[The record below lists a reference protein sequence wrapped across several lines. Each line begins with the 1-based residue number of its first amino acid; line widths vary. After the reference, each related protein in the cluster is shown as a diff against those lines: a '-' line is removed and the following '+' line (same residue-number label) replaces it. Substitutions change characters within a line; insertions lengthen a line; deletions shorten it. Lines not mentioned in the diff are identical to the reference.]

1 MQNSLPNEPLNQHV
15 NKKKRLKHTVTAK
28 CFLQVTIKDAQ
39 KRAVG
44 FLEEML
50 SVNVPGERLYHCIFL
65 VTGGV
70 SERTP
75 EDSASHH
82 LSCGVE

>member
-1 MQNSLPNEPLNQHV
+1 MSD
-15 NKKKRLKHTVTAK
+15 NKR
-28 CFLQVTIKDAQ
+28 C
-39 KRAVG
+39 
-44 FLEEML
+44 LEMGGIFFSGGNVVHL
-50 SVNVPGERLYHCIFL
+50 SVPGEKLYRCIFL

-75 EDSASHH
+75 EDSAGHH